1 MLPSSAK
8 VKKKKSFSRGR
19 EKKSHYYRLKMK
31 FSNLSMKE
39 KTLLPSSL
47 SIYFREVSSPME
59 LQIKEILKLN
69 WFEIWE
75 YASCCLSEEV
85 CALLK
90 F

>member
-8 VKKKKSFSRGR
+8 VKKKIFLQGKG
-19 EKKSHYYRLKMK
+19 KKSHYYRLKMK

>member
-1 MLPSSAK
+1 
-8 VKKKKSFSRGR
+8 
-19 EKKSHYYRLKMK
+19 
-31 FSNLSMKE
+31 MKE

-75 YASCCLSEEV
+75 YASCCLWEEA